1 LAAKIVGS
9 EYVILGQLRVSFE
22 VLFLLALCKTSD
34 LCSFIE
40 HCAEQRRTVIYAE
53 LRRVPTDL
61 RIGAG

>member
-22 VLFLLALCKTSD
+22 VLFLLALCTTGD

-40 HCAEQRRTVIYAE
+40 HCAEQRRTVIYGE
-53 LRRVPTDL
+53 LSRIPTDL
-61 RIGAG
+61 RSGVG